1 MAKAL
6 VSDELWVLIEPLLP
20 PAKPRRRMHPGRK
33 PLDDRQI
40 LEGILF
46 VLKSGIAWADLP
58 PQFGCSGMTCWRRL
72 RDWNAA
78 GVWKKLQAVLL
89 SKLNGLGL
97 LDWSRCVIDT
107 SSVRAVFGGTR
118 LGRTP
123 RIAASQGRS
132 ITS

>member
-1 MAKAL
+1 MAKTL
-6 VSDELWVLIEPLLP
+6 VTDELWALIGPLLP
-20 PAKPRRRMHPGRK
+20 RAKPRRAMHPGRK
-33 PLDDRQI
+33 PLDDRRI

-58 PQFGCSGMTCWRRL
+58 PQFGCSGTTCWRRL

-78 GVWKKLQAVLL
+78 GVWKKLQKILL
-89 SKLNGLGL
+89 SKVNGLGL

-107 SSVRAVFGGTR
+107 SSVRAVFGGAKPV
-118 LGRTP
+118 RTP
-123 RIAASQGRS
+123 RIAANWGRS